1 MHTRSK
7 GCVKVWVV
15 IIGLGGFMCIL
26 MYCSIDEILRWMLP
40 NLLNVYPAVLD
51 PLLLSVPW
59 DL

>member
-1 MHTRSK
+1 MK
-7 GCVKVWVV
+7 IWVV
-15 IIGLGGFMCIL
+15 IIGLGGFMSIL

-40 NLLNVYPAVLD
+40 SLLNVDPAVLD